1 MAKPQAAIIP
11 VERIAS
17 RIYLIRGEKIMLD
30 SDLAELYGVATSALN
45 QQVKRN
51 VGRFPSDFSF
61 QLTEE
66 EHEFL
71 ISQFVISN
79 AGRGGRRKLP
89 WVFTEHGVAM
99 LSSVLRSER
108 AVQVN
113 VAIIRTFIKLREI
126 LSTHKD
132 LARKVEQ
139 HDRQIVALFDSLQKL
154 LAPPNPPKKHPIG
167 YVPTGGMIDR
177 RR

>member
-1 MAKPQAAIIP
+1 
-11 VERIAS
+11 
-17 RIYLIRGEKIMLD
+17 
-30 SDLAELYGVATSALN
+30 
-45 QQVKRN
+45 
-51 VGRFPSDFSF
+51 
-61 QLTEE
+61 
-66 EHEFL
+66 
-71 ISQFVISN
+71 
-79 AGRGGRRKLP
+79 
-89 WVFTEHGVAM
+89 M

-139 HDRQIVALFDSLQKL
+139 HDRQIAVLFDSLQKL
-154 LAPPNPPKKHPIG
+154 LAPPIRRRNTPSGTFPRR
-167 YVPTGGMIDR
+167 MIDR